1 MLQNNFD
8 IEIPRTP
15 TLVMGSYP
23 STNIAQLLH
32 DEIVL
37 QFGIGGCAPLEG
49 SEPLVDPDVFLFSK
63 VEEPASVDEI
73 RILARFLLE
82 AA

>member
-1 MLQNNFD
+1 MQQNNFS
-8 IEIPRTP
+8 IEIPRSP

-37 QFGIGGCAPLEG
+37 QFGIGGCAPEG
-49 SEPLVDPDVFLFSK
+49 SEPLIDSDALLFPK
-63 VEEPASVDEI
+63 VEEPVSLDEI
-73 RILARFLLE
+73 RILARYLLE